1 MTRTKGLAL
10 ATYLVAIVAGAAVGV
25 TVDRFVLRERLV
37 RQWDDPRAMRTRLA
51 DELGLDSAQRAAL
64 DTILDTRNRDY
75 DALMV
80 PMRPRLDSVSTHAR
94 EQIRLL
100 LTTEQQAIYD
110 QMQRERDNARR
121 QEKRR

>member
-51 DELGLDSAQRAAL
+51 DELGLDAAQRAAL